1 MDAVIT
7 GIVSLI
13 SAYMTYRGVVATAE
27 AKHAPHPAPPAE
39 AATGERALA
48 VVQHAATTG
57 TEDQRQDLM
66 SFERNPSRNQDQ
78 LRRAVRELIE
88 ANPALLTELR
98 SLLATAPATATTNYG
113 SVTIDNSTVNAPV
126 IGVNTG
132 TVNSTSYRDEPR

>member
-7 GIVSLI
+7 GIVSLV

-27 AKHAPHPAPPAE
+27 AQHAPHPTPPAE

-48 VVQHAATTG
+48 VVQRAAATG

-66 SFERNPSRNQDQ
+66 GFERNPSRNQDQ

-98 SLLATAPATATTNYG
+98 SILATAPTTTNITGSVSITGG
-113 SVTIDNSTVNAPV
+113 SVTGVVT
-126 IGVNTG
+126 GVNTG
-132 TVNSTSYRDEPR
+132 TIINTNQ

>member
-27 AKHAPHPAPPAE
+27 AQHASHPTPPAE

-48 VVQHAATTG
+48 VVQHAAATG

-98 SLLATAPATATTNYG
+98 SILATAPTTTNITGSVSITGG
-113 SVTIDNSTVNAPV
+113 SVTGVVT
-126 IGVNTG
+126 GVNTG
-132 TVNSTSYRDEPR
+132 TIINTNQRDEPR